1 VEKSVL
7 AKTGKLNDPM
17 TESTAFVLDSCAL
30 LAYLQ
35 DEPAA
40 SHIEKLLDN
49 AAKGK
54 HILLLSIINL
64 GEILYITERRGG
76 VVKAQDALALIK
88 QLPIEIRSVNEQTV
102 FAAAHIKA
110 NHSISY
116 ADSFTVATAIEAN
129 ATVITSDPEF
139 HSVEIL
145 VRVEWLPNPD

>member
-7 AKTGKLNDPM
+7 AKNGKLHDPM
-17 TESTAFVLDSCAL
+17 TESTAFVLDSFAL

-40 SHIEKLLDN
+40 SHIERLLGN

-76 VVKAQDALALIK
+76 VVKAQDALALIR
-88 QLPIEIRSVNEQTV
+88 QLPIEIQSVNEQTV

-116 ADSFTVATAIEAN
+116 ADSFTVATAIESN
-129 ATVITSDPEF
+129 AAVITSDPEF
-139 HSVEIL
+139 HSVETL
-145 VRVEWLPNPD
+145 VRVEWLPNSD